1 MEKRRSS
8 PPISSDDPGRRV
20 RAWPASVDIEGLT
33 REDATQHIM
42 LPAGEDP
49 LPGGSNLPDPCP
61 KKCKYCLQRLDV
73 VESVPVEDYVAGKE
87 PKSERQAVRDPT
99 LAVMGLVSVFG
110 NNKIRDSRV
119 FWNIYFTYYQCWRFL
134 GRLR

>member
-1 MEKRRSS
+1 
-8 PPISSDDPGRRV
+8 
-20 RAWPASVDIEGLT
+20 
-33 REDATQHIM
+33 M

-99 LAVMGLVSVFG
+99 LAVMGLVSVFV
-110 NNKIRDSRV
+110 NS
-119 FWNIYFTYYQCWRFL
+119 
-134 GRLR
+134 GRLLGTPEYLGIFILLCINVGDF